1 VSKMENIKMV
11 AIDIDG
17 TLLDDD
23 LSISDKTSDKLKELK
38 ARGMEIVL
46 ATGRTYISAY
56 NIMKKLGIETP
67 TITENGSRLTIPSEG
82 QVYKKSISLEDA
94 LEVIKFAERNDQYVK
109 AYIDSV
115 MYVKQEDDYSREFI
129 KAHGIE
135 LKEVGKLSENIDR
148 DVDMIVLILDK
159 IYEGELDEEIKKMNV
174 DVTMSGRYSLE
185 FVPKGATKEN
195 ALKFLAKELEIKRE
209 DILAIGNGL
218 NDFEMIEYA
227 GIGIAMKNSD
237 PNLLAKCKEVSEFD
251 NNEEGV
257 YNIIK
262 DL

>member
-1 VSKMENIKMV
+1 MI

-23 LSISDKTSDKLKELK
+23 LNISDKTSKKIRELK
-38 ARGMEIVL
+38 GKGIEVVL
-46 ATGRTYISAY
+46 ATGRTYKSAN
-56 NIMKKLGIETP
+56 NIMNQLGIKTP
-67 TITENGSRLTIPSEG
+67 TITENGSRVTIPSKG
-82 QVYKKSISLEDA
+82 DVYKKSIPIKDA
-94 LEVIKFAERNDQYVK
+94 LEVIKFAEKENHYIKIYTDSELYVK
-109 AYIDSV
+109 EID
-115 MYVKQEDDYSREFI
+115 EYSSEFT

-135 LKEVGKLSENIDR
+135 LKEIGKLSENINR

-159 IYEGELDEEIKKMNV
+159 IYKGELDKEIEKLNV
-174 DVTMSGRYSLE
+174 DVTMSGRHSLE
-185 FVPKGATKEN
+185 FVPKGTTKAN
-195 ALKFLAKELEIKRE
+195 ALKFLAKELDIKRE

-237 PNLLAKCKEVSEFD
+237 PNLLDKCKEVSEFD